1 MERNE
6 ELLRKFG
13 KHLATLRKKKGLSVS
28 ELALAARLKPV
39 RLQQIEAG
47 EVNLLL
53 STVVALALGLEMPP
67 EELLQAL

>member
-13 KHLATLRKKKGLSVS
+13 KHLAALRKKKGLSVG
-28 ELALAARLKPV
+28 ELALAAQMEPV
-39 RLQQIEAG
+39 RLHKIEAG

-53 STVVALALGLEMPP
+53 STIVALAVGLEIPP
-67 EELLQAL
+67 EELLKAL